1 MAERRMFA
9 KTIIDSDAF
18 VDMPLSTQ
26 ALYFHLSMRADDE
39 GFVNSP
45 KKIQRMIGASDDDM
59 RVLAGKKFII
69 PFETGIVVIKHWKI
83 HNYIRGDRIVETKY
97 TDEKSMLV
105 LNENG
110 AYSLAIKDDVN
121 EIKSLSENGATKRQ
135 IAYKESELP
144 YSFDYKIKRVFY
156 GKPCPIC
163 GFKMQAD
170 VDEMGIGTRNR
181 IPSIQH
187 NVPISKGGA
196 HSIDNISVI
205 CKQCNITIQDKAT
218 DELNNAEVV
227 KMWDKI
233 VEAER
238 RGIEWFWHP
247 ERLNEVNVSQV
258 SVKCQSNDGIGK
270 VSIGKDRL
278 DKDSKEETHL
288 SVCKEESHRFVPP
301 TQNEVL
307 QYATEKGQWI
317 DADKFCDFYESKG
330 WMVGKNKMKDWK
342 AAVRGW
348 CSRNKIDGSAPQV
361 QRNAKVQ
368 ASQGFGT
375 ERKDVDYNALVME
388 RIKRQWAEE
397 EDT

>member
-247 ERLNEVNVSQV
+247 ERLNEVDVSQV

-278 DKDSKEETHL
+278 GKDSIDSNNTITA
-288 SVCKEESHRFVPP
+288 SRFAPP
-301 TQNEVL
+301 TPSDVEN
-307 QYATEKGQWI
+307 YATEKGLTI

-348 CSRNKIDGSAPQV
+348 CSRDKTNGTI
-361 QRNAKVQ
+361 QRSGKVQ
-368 ASQGFGT
+368 ASQGFST
-375 ERKDVDYNALVME
+375 ERADCVDYNALAWE
-388 RIKRQWAEE
+388 RARQAWAEDE
-397 EDT
+397 GGDV